1 MLKQMLD
8 EILRRPLDA
17 LTATM
22 DMLGK
27 NVPAGMTVDGMI
39 SRAAHALFRP
49 QQDDRCRKARKKTQ
63 LILFRSAARLDA
75 EEHHVGGSQVA
86 TTHFDPHALDPV

>member
-49 QQDDRCRKARKKTQ
+49 QQDDAKADGRHEDGN
-63 LILFRSAARLDA
+63 SVAS
-75 EEHHVGGSQVA
+75 GS
-86 TTHFDPHALDPV
+86 TRD